1 MSSPFDKHQ
10 KRRLIS
16 SYFSVV
22 ISIALVL
29 FLLGLLGMLVLN
41 AKTISD
47 NFKERVVMTIYLN
60 NSAKKVEIN
69 QLEKSLA
76 LSNYV
81 KSTKYV
87 SKEDAADFMK
97 GEYGEDFLDDV
108 GYNPLQNSI
117 DVNLKAEF
125 VTAHNL
131 DSISQAILNK
141 KFVEE
146 VRYDKDLVSIMNS
159 NVKRISFWILII
171 SALFS
176 LIAVLLINSSIRLA
190 VYSKR
195 FIIKTMQ
202 MVGATK
208 QFIRRPF
215 IWKSVRLGIIGSIL
229 ALIGMAIVFYYL
241 NKSFPELELLSN
253 RVLISSLFVG
263 IFALGIIITWISTYF
278 ATQRFLNLKTDSK
291 SSLVTR
297 PSPRPAPARWR
308 LVMFQDASGKR
319 TTGPWKVR
327 EIISYQSF
335 NYLQVVPGYHVIKFI
350 YTYVHIFYTYLK
362 YTLHIFGLFYL
373 PFTPPLYRPL
383 PPRPPAPSL
392 AGMGRAGGRAGA

>member
-1 MSSPFDKHQ
+1 MSSSFERHQ

-60 NSAKKVEIN
+60 DSAKDVEIN

-76 LSNYV
+76 LASYI
-81 KSTKYV
+81 KETKYV

-97 GEYGEDFLDDV
+97 GEYGEDFLDDI
-108 GYNPLQNSI
+108 GHNPLQNSVE
-117 DVNLKAEF
+117 VNLKADF
-125 VTAHNL
+125 VTEQRL
-131 DSISQAILNK
+131 DSISEATLNK
-141 KFVEE
+141 KFVDD
-146 VRYDKDLVSIMNS
+146 VRYDKDLVSMMNS
-159 NVKRISFWILII
+159 NVKRISLWVLII
-171 SALFS
+171 SAIFT

-215 IWKSVRLGIIGSIL
+215 IWRSVRLGIIGAIL
-229 ALIGMAIVFYYL
+229 ALVGMGIVLYYVD
-241 NKSFPELELLSN
+241 KTFPELELLRN
-253 RVLISSLFVG
+253 QVLLIGLFTSIFLIG
-263 IFALGIIITWISTYF
+263 ILITWISTYF
-278 ATQRFLNLKTDSK
+278 ATQRFLNLKTD
-291 SSLVTR
+291 
-297 PSPRPAPARWR
+297 
-308 LVMFQDASGKR
+308 Q
-319 TTGPWKVR
+319 
-327 EIISYQSF
+327 
-335 NYLQVVPGYHVIKFI
+335 
-350 YTYVHIFYTYLK
+350 
-362 YTLHIFGLFYL
+362 
-373 PFTPPLYRPL
+373 LYY
-383 PPRPPAPSL
+383 
-392 AGMGRAGGRAGA
+392 

>member
-1 MSSPFDKHQ
+1 MSLSFEKHQ

-41 AKTISD
+41 AKTISN

-60 NSAKKVEIN
+60 NSAKQVEIN
-69 QLEKSLA
+69 QLEKSLS

-131 DSISQAILNK
+131 DSISQATLNK
-141 KFVEE
+141 KFVED

-159 NVKRISFWILII
+159 NVKRISVWILVI

-202 MVGATK
+202 MVGATR

-241 NKSFPELELLSN
+241 NATFPELELLSN
-253 RVLISSLFVG
+253 PFLIASLFIGV
-263 IFALGIIITWISTYF
+263 FALGIIITWISTFF
-278 ATQRFLNLKTDSK
+278 ATQRFLNLKTD
-291 SSLVTR
+291 
-297 PSPRPAPARWR
+297 
-308 LVMFQDASGKR
+308 Q
-319 TTGPWKVR
+319 
-327 EIISYQSF
+327 
-335 NYLQVVPGYHVIKFI
+335 
-350 YTYVHIFYTYLK
+350 
-362 YTLHIFGLFYL
+362 
-373 PFTPPLYRPL
+373 LYY
-383 PPRPPAPSL
+383 
-392 AGMGRAGGRAGA
+392 